1 MRFQEARPKALELAR
16 ADKEQENGIESTG
29 NNKRKLEDTDM
40 EDGEDVRQTRPRQAR
55 RSRRNAGYNDA
66 PVEIPD
72 SGDDGDEDFMPE
84 GMAKCPICNEAMK
97 QELVFNHL
105 DVCTGQSSSQGR
117 STRSKTK
124 NPFPAALQRR
134 QREPSPPP
142 IRLSTLNYSMM
153 KEGALRKK
161 LQEIGI
167 PNWGNKDLMRRR
179 HTEWLNIHNSNCD
192 ADERVRRP
200 KRQLLKE
207 LEEWENTQ
215 GGRADVKESKVMR
228 KDFDG
233 SGYAKSHKT
242 DFDDLIAQARKKRAT
257 PKSDD
262 KRETNGNAG
271 EDAQQEPQAHTKT
284 QAQMLD
290 APQREEYPTQSTQL
304 NGVQP
309 QGLDNHGSGLGTR
322 QDGAQTTD
330 HANADFV
337 LQRTESKGGP
347 HEEPPLGLQNP
358 LGSPSR
364 KVPMFAMSEDP
375 VKEVDMSN
383 T

>member
-1 MRFQEARPKALELAR
+1 MRFQEARPRALDLAR
-16 ADKEQENGIESTG
+16 ADKAQENGLEAGS
-29 NNKRKLEDTDM
+29 NKKRKLEDTDM
-40 EDGEDVRQTRPRQAR
+40 EDGEAVRQTRSRQAR
-55 RSRRNAGYNDA
+55 RSQRNAGSNDA

-72 SGDDGDEDFMPE
+72 NGDDVDEDFMPE

-124 NPFPAALQRR
+124 NPFPVALQRR
-134 QREPSPPP
+134 QKQTSPPP
-142 IRLSTLNYSMM
+142 TRLSTLNYSMM

-179 HTEWLNIHNSNCD
+179 HIEWLNIHNSNCD

-200 KRQLLKE
+200 KRQLLRE

-215 GGRADVKESKVMR
+215 GGRADVKESKLMK

-233 SGYAKSHKT
+233 TGYAKSHKS
-242 DFDDLIAQARKKRAT
+242 DFDDLIAQARKKRVA
-257 PKSDD
+257 PKPAAE
-262 KRETNGNAG
+262 KETNEDGDT
-271 EDAQQEPQAHTKT
+271 DAQQSSPSHPD
-284 QAQMLD
+284 AQVEMPNVLHN
-290 APQREEYPTQSTQL
+290 EERSPRSTQT
-304 NGVQP
+304 NGIQP
-309 QGLDNHGSGLGTR
+309 QGLDDHGTDLRAR
-322 QDGAQTTD
+322 QDGAQIPI
-330 HANADFV
+330 HATASPFV
-337 LQRTESKGGP
+337 QQAESAATS
-347 HEEPPLGLQNP
+347 HNEPPLGLQNP

-364 KVPMFAMSEDP
+364 TLPMFAMSEDP
-375 VKEVDMSN
+375 VKEVDLS
-383 T
+383 TT